1 MAAYVPRLPELLAV
15 PPAQLWYAIQ
25 LPSTVCFGIQ
35 PQEKVGF
42 FRFCRGSRCWGSK
55 RPPIR
60 KAQVI
65 YGKSVAPW
73 HERADQ
79 AKFGA

>member
-55 RPPIR
+55 RPPIKKGASDLR
-60 KAQVI
+60 KISCALART
-65 YGKSVAPW
+65 S
-73 HERADQ
+73 
-79 AKFGA
+79 